1 MVNICKVD
9 LVPSGTCVSVEAS
22 TDTQLDPQ
30 YEAYSRQEQLRNNMR
45 ADILSVD
52 EGNAEVL
59 QYAPQLEAVVYKVMP
74 RRQDSFFAQRL
85 AALVSSQAETL
96 SATLLGE
103 EHLFS
108 VVML

>member
-1 MVNICKVD
+1 MVNEFKVE
-9 LVPSGTCVSVEAS
+9 LVLTGSHVSDDAS

-45 ADILSVD
+45 ADILSVV

-59 QYAPQLEAVVYKVMP
+59 QYAPQLEAIVYKVMP
-74 RRQDSFFAQRL
+74 RRQDSFFAHKL
-85 AALVSSQAETL
+85 AALVSSQAEIL

-103 EHLFS
+103 EHLFG